1 MTRKNTMLKS
11 MLKYERHSS
20 GLLPAQPRLRRG
32 AADPTKLG
40 PSGQLSETGLRGDL
54 LRGGT
59 PSLGINP
66 MPRMKMEVV

>member
-1 MTRKNTMLKS
+1 MTQKNTMLKS

-40 PSGQLSETGLRGDL
+40 LSGQLSKPSLRGDL
-54 LRGGT
+54 LAGAQ
-59 PSLGINP
+59 LVL
-66 MPRMKMEVV
+66 E